1 VFASTI
7 VPTSSSLEP
16 VQSESSVIPG
26 IIPSG
31 IALLDDWIGG
41 VRDAGSHLLTG
52 GSGSGKSSIALQF
65 ADAGLRK
72 GEPVAMLVNSRVDD
86 IKSHARFLGVNL
98 TAPLRDGRLVL
109 LRYRPDFVHRAQHA
123 VSSEQ
128 VIADLARFVAPLSP
142 SRIVIDSIAPF
153 FNASG
158 SVRSMALALAEW
170 LERIG
175 GSSLL
180 TFPEDLA
187 EDYDRGLEPLVQGA
201 AAVIR
206 LAREDAEIRRAELV
220 NLRYPAPSMAIRRFV
235 IRERMGIVAEHAIRG
250 ERLSLRAP

>member
-1 VFASTI
+1 MKREGSDN
-7 VPTSSSLEP
+7 
-16 VQSESSVIPG
+16 PG

-31 IALLDDWIGG
+31 IALLDDWISG
-41 VRDAGSHLLTG
+41 VRDGGAHLLTG

-65 ADAGLRK
+65 ADGGLRR

-86 IKSHARFLGVNL
+86 VLSHARFLGIKL
-98 TAPLRDGRLVL
+98 EAPLRDGRLLL

-128 VIADLARFVAPLSP
+128 VVGDLARLVAPVSP
-142 SRIVIDSIAPF
+142 SRIVLDSLAPF
-153 FNASG
+153 FAS
-158 SVRSMALALAEW
+158 VAPIRSMASALVDW

-175 GSSLL
+175 STSLL
-180 TFPEDLA
+180 TFPEDLSG
-187 EDYDRGLEPLVQGA
+187 EYDRALEPIVQAA

-220 NLRYPAPSMAIRRFV
+220 NLRYPAPSISLRRFV
-235 IRERMGIVAEHAIRG
+235 VRELAGIVAEHAVRAD
-250 ERLSLRAP
+250 RLSLRAP